1 MHANDTTVLIPAAGY
16 GERLGLGPKALL
28 ELAGEPLLSWV
39 SRKALQ
45 FSNDVI
51 VAVPRGTKISY
62 DRFCPGCKIIEGGAT
77 RQESVAL
84 LAQESARKWLLI
96 TDVARPFA
104 TLGLYSAV
112 LDAARD
118 KGVAGAFLCSD
129 VPVARIEDN
138 RVTQTLL
145 SHEAGIFQLPQAFSR
160 ELLLALIE
168 EGRAKSWQVQ
178 STLELALRSGVDV
191 GVVPGEKSNIKLT
204 SLDDWRCAH
213 HLTEFLR

>member
-1 MHANDTTVLIPAAGY
+1 MLIPAAGA

-28 ELAGEPLLSWV
+28 ELDGEPLLSWV

-51 VAVPRGTKISY
+51 VAVPRGTGISY
-62 DRFCPGCKIIEGGAT
+62 ARFCPGCRVIEGGAT

-84 LAQESARKWLLI
+84 LAQESAGKWLLI
-96 TDVARPFA
+96 TDAARPFA

-118 KGVAGAFLCSD
+118 KGVAGAFLLSD
-129 VPVARIEDN
+129 VPVARIENN
-138 RVTQTLL
+138 RVTQTLP

-160 ELLLALIE
+160 ELLLALIAKA
-168 EGRAKSWQVQ
+168 RANNWQAQ
-178 STLELALRSGVDV
+178 STLELALRAGIEV

-204 SLDDWRCAH
+204 SLDEWRWAQ

>member
-1 MHANDTTVLIPAAGY
+1 MLIPAAGG

-28 ELAGEPLLSWV
+28 ILEGEPLLSWV

-51 VAVPRGTKISY
+51 VAVPPGSTANY
-62 DRFCPGCKIIEGGAT
+62 EGLCPGCTIIEGGAT

-84 LAQESARKWLLI
+84 LTHNSTREWVLI

-104 TLGLYSAV
+104 SLGLYGAV
-112 LDAARD
+112 LDLARET
-118 KGVAGAFLCSD
+118 GVAGAFLMSD
-129 VPVARIEDN
+129 VPVARIENN

-145 SHEAGIFQLPQAFSR
+145 SNQAGIFQAPQAFLR
-160 ELLLALIE
+160 KLLMALTE
-168 EGRAKSWQVQ
+168 EAGANSWQLQ
-178 STLELALRSGVDV
+178 STLELALRAGVEV
-191 GVVPGEKSNIKLT
+191 GVVPGEKFNIKLT
-204 SLDDWRCAH
+204 SHEDWRCAQ